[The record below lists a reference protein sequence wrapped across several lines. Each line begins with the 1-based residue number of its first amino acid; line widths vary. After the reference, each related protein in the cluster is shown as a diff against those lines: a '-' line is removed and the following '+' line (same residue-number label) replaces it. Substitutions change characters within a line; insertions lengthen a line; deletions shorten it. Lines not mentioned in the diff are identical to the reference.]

1 MKVFNMTTKQK
12 CIHLFSFFQEK
23 QKLPLSHWNSPNTS
37 IIYRFSEGS
46 CFTVIVLF
54 PIKIIF
60 VVVWRFNMDIRHI
73 KITSTEGLYRIN
85 DKKAFKGL
93 IVSITSSYN
102 HNVTPL
108 IARNTFKA
116 FKLWSKVNQFQ
127 HIWYLTPVCLF
138 AATGYDSV
146 LPAELFKGVF

>member
-23 QKLPLSHWNSPNTS
+23 QKLSLSHWNSLNTS
-37 IIYRFSEGS
+37 IAIIYWFSEGS

-54 PIKIIF
+54 PIKILF
-60 VVVWRFNMDIRHI
+60 LFVWRFNMDIRHI

-93 IVSITSSYN
+93 IVSILLLAIMSHHWPQEIHQSLYTMKQSEPIST
-102 HNVTPL
+102 H
-108 IARNTFKA
+108 
-116 FKLWSKVNQFQ
+116 
-127 HIWYLTPVCLF
+127 LTP
-138 AATGYDSV
+138 DSR
-146 LPAELFKGVF
+146 LSFCCNRIWFSSTSRTL